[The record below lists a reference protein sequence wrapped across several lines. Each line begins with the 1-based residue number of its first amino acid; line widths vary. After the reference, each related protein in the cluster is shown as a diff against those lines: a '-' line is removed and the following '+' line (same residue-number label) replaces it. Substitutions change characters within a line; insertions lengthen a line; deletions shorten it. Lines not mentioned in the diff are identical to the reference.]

1 MSDFFKEMLQNSM
14 DREAKRMASNGGVTE
29 GDRYGHL
36 LDSVKNRDLNQ
47 EEIDRHNNKISQ
59 LRQSG
64 NDKAKQRERENKEH
78 TVNLNRII
86 NEVESRDRRETDEFL
101 TKHKKYLDKAQKT
114 IHREQN
120 KTYFS

>member
-1 MSDFFKEMLQNSM
+1 MSDFLNKMLQNSI
-14 DREAKRMASNGGVTE
+14 DREAKKIVSSGATE
-29 GDRYGHL
+29 EDRYGHL

-47 EEIDRHNNKISQ
+47 EEKDRYNEKISQ

-64 NDKAKQRERENKEH
+64 SDRAKERERDYKEH

-86 NEVESRDRRETDEFL
+86 NDVESRDRREADEFL
-101 TKHKKYLDKAQKT
+101 TKHKKYLDMAQET
-114 IHREQN
+114 IHRERS

>member
-1 MSDFFKEMLQNSM
+1 MSDFLNKMLQNSI
-14 DREAKRMASNGGVTE
+14 DREAKKIVAGGATE
-29 GDRYGHL
+29 EDRYGHL

-47 EEIDRHNNKISQ
+47 EEIDRHNDKISQ

-86 NEVESRDRRETDEFL
+86 NDVESRDRREADEFL
-101 TKHKKYLDKAQKT
+101 TKHKKYLDKAEET
-114 IHREQN
+114 IHRERS
-120 KTYFS
+120 KTYFN